1 MRLIL
6 HKLLLAFMHLWLCWS
21 SSTHVHAADDS
32 LKPGET
38 LKYSSPSLYS
48 KSRKYFLEFFSV
60 SEALTYLA
68 IRSEDE
74 IVWEG
79 NREQPVNQSDAVL
92 SLDFSG
98 FLKIEPGSLKK
109 PIILYSPPQPINNTV
124 ATLLDTG
131 NFVLQH
137 LHPNGTNILLWQ
149 SFDYPTKTLVPTMK
163 LGVNHKTGHRWL
175 LVSQITIELA
185 TPGAFSLEW
194 EPKEQKLMIRR
205 RGKVCWKSGKMKN
218 NRFENIPEDAQGV
231 LKYTIVSN
239 EEEDSF
245 SFTSTNENLTRWWSL
260 SDTGRLSYNNKEGYV
275 ARADLCYGYNTEG
288 GCQSWQGIPKCRSPG
303 DVFTKKSL
311 RLNYQNQTNDDNQ
324 NISHSDCEAA
334 CWSDC
339 NCNGFAEYF
348 DDGTGCS
355 FYHWNSSKDIIV
367 DDSVYGQE
375 FYILENK
382 GNITLLHHGTKRWI
396 WISTIIATTL
406 LITCA
411 SVLFLAVKKR
421 KQVLQ
426 EKRRKEM
433 AMKSSLI
440 DDFRNELKK
449 GHGLKVF
456 DYTLVMAATNGFS
469 SENKLGQGGFGPV
482 YKGTLPA
489 GEEVAIK
496 RLSRSSAQGIV
507 EFKNELTLICEL
519 QHMNLVQLLGCCIHV
534 EEKILIY
541 EYMPNKSLDFYLF
554 DCTRSKLLDW
564 NKRFNIIQRIAQ
576 GLLYLH
582 KYSRLSHSQRLESQ

>member
-1 MRLIL
+1 
-6 HKLLLAFMHLWLCWS
+6 MHLWLCWS

-79 NREQPVNQSDAVL
+79 NREQPVNQSDVVL
-92 SLDFSG
+92 SLNFSG
-98 FLKIEPGSLKK
+98 FLKIESVSLKK

-149 SFDYPTKTLVPTMK
+149 SFDYPTETLVPTMK

-194 EPKEQKLMIRR
+194 EPTEQELIIRR
-205 RGKVCWKSGKMKN
+205 RGNVCWKSGKLRN
-218 NRFENIPEDAQGV
+218 NRFENIPGDAQVV
-231 LKYTIVSN
+231 LIYTIVSN

-260 SDTGRLSYNNKEGYV
+260 SDTGMLSYNNKKRYV

-288 GCQSWQGIPKCRSPG
+288 GCQRWQDIPKCRSPG
-303 DVFTKKSL
+303 DVFTKKTL
-311 RLNYQNQTNDDNQ
+311 RLNYQNQTYDDNQ

-339 NCNGFAEYF
+339 NCNVFAEYF
-348 DDGTGCS
+348 DDDTGCT
-355 FYHWNSSKDIIV
+355 FYIWNSSKDIIV
-367 DDSVYGQE
+367 EDSVYGQE
-375 FYILENK
+375 VYILENK
-382 GNITLLHHGTKRWI
+382 GNITLLHHG
-396 WISTIIATTL
+396 
-406 LITCA
+406 
-411 SVLFLAVKKR
+411 
-421 KQVLQ
+421 
-426 EKRRKEM
+426 
-433 AMKSSLI
+433 
-440 DDFRNELKK
+440 
-449 GHGLKVF
+449 
-456 DYTLVMAATNGFS
+456 
-469 SENKLGQGGFGPV
+469 
-482 YKGTLPA
+482 
-489 GEEVAIK
+489 
-496 RLSRSSAQGIV
+496 RSNANFI
-507 EFKNELTLICEL
+507 
-519 QHMNLVQLLGCCIHV
+519 
-534 EEKILIY
+534 
-541 EYMPNKSLDFYLF
+541 
-554 DCTRSKLLDW
+554 
-564 NKRFNIIQRIAQ
+564 
-576 GLLYLH
+576 
-582 KYSRLSHSQRLESQ
+582 